1 MNELAIGIDL
11 GTSNSCVA
19 VLRGSAV
26 EVLPNGYG
34 EFTTASVVAIKPNG
48 SVVVGN
54 AAKANII
61 HDPKHTVY
69 SSKRLIGRYFFS
81 EEVKKARAIC
91 SYEIAEADNHG
102 VRIRIREELF
112 SLPEIGAMVLRELK
126 QIAEMQLGRAVHK
139 AVITVPANFNDN
151 QRQATKDAGRIAG
164 LEVLRIM
171 NEPTAAALAYGF
183 GKGLRQRVAIYD
195 LGGGT
200 FDISVL
206 EIADDVFEVLSTCG
220 DTFLGGDDFDD
231 RVIDL
236 LADEFMQKENV
247 NLRNDPYALEKL
259 KVAAEEAKK
268 ALSVETEA
276 EIRIPDIYTAPGRPP
291 CSIQR
296 TLGERE
302 FAQLVNDLIL
312 RTFKVCDEALQQANV
327 IARDLDGVI
336 LVGGPTR
343 LPMIREAVRHYF
355 QQEPKTDVDPDQVVA
370 MGAAI
375 HAASL
380 VSSDQEAFLLDVTPL
395 SLRIGVAGAMA
406 ESVIERNTP
415 VPIEQTRTFTTF
427 QDDQESVQ
435 IRVYQGESRVA
446 DENELLG
453 QFEFSGFRKAR
464 RGEVAIDVTFEI
476 NADGIV
482 NVTARDQETG
492 KQSSTSITLSSGL
505 SENELKSIIEE
516 ARTDRVQTA
525 SSAAAMPALPP
536 ASAQPAAGER
546 SSPEPAAPVRSS
558 PQPVA
563 GPRKTALPS
572 PEPEITEPELEILES
587 PFTPAPSP
595 NGPPTDGFAPAD
607 LTVSSNEAPTDEHV
621 VFEAT
626 TQRGS
631 DLADD
636 SLELLDD
643 NDLAA
648 LTPEIDLVDTESE
661 PADGDPATR
670 GLFDAPGTDLSTL
683 PRSGCAQE
691 ELGRVRTRPHRDQG
705 AREDPRRA
713 RLLPADPRE
722 SGRDAEPAE
731 GGVLRHL
738 PRLPPRREPP
748 PRERA
753 AIGRREGREA
763 DHRGLLRAARSA
775 ASPGLRS
782 PARGRRW
789 RAHAARRG
797 AGGGRSSV
805 DRGTPGTHPRRAPVL
820 QSRSHRPEAEGLPR
834 RRAPSPHRAHLRARQ
849 RRLQRAARLHPQADA
864 LNPVWVN
871 SARLALVNSARLRLA
886 ARFACASLRA
896 SLAARCARASPA
908 CQTRRSRP
916 I

>member
-1 MNELAIGIDL
+1 MSEIAIGIDL

-19 VLRGSAV
+19 ILRGGIL
-26 EVLPNGYG
+26 EVLPNAYG
-34 EFTTASVVAIKPNG
+34 EATTASVVAIKEDG

-61 HDPKHTVY
+61 HDPTHTIY

-81 EEVKKARAIC
+81 EEVKKSRAIC
-91 SYEIAEADNHG
+91 SYEIAEAENHG

-126 QIAEMQLGRAVHK
+126 QIAELRLGHLVHK

-206 EIADDVFEVLSTCG
+206 EIGDDVFEVLATSG

-231 RVIDL
+231 RLIDL
-236 LADEFMQKENV
+236 LADEFMQKEGV

-268 ALSVETEA
+268 SLSLDSEA
-276 EIRIPDIYTAPGRPP
+276 EIRIPDIYSPPGRPP

-296 TLGERE
+296 RLTDRE

-312 RTFKVCDEALQQANV
+312 RTFKVCDEALQQAGV
-327 IARDLDGVI
+327 IARNLDGVI

-343 LPMIREAVRHYF
+343 LPLIREAVRQYF

-395 SLRIGVAGAMA
+395 SLRIGVAGDMA

-427 QDDQESVQ
+427 QDDQASVQ

-446 DENELLG
+446 SENELLG

-492 KQSSTSITLSSGL
+492 NESSTRITLSSGL
-505 SENELKSIIEE
+505 SEGELKSIIEE

-525 SSAAAMPALPP
+525 APSDLRPALPP
-536 ASAQPAAGER
+536 PAATVAAPAPQPAVAPR
-546 SSPEPAAPVRSS
+546 ATKIAAPAARTRVAPEPVRAAAELEV
-558 PQPVA
+558 
-563 GPRKTALPS
+563 TL
-572 PEPEITEPELEILES
+572 PELEIDA
-587 PFTPAPSP
+587 APIRTTA
-595 NGPPTDGFAPAD
+595 PPSTAPAD
-607 LTVSSNEAPTDEHV
+607 GFEPADFEIAADEAVTDEHRV
-621 VFEAT
+621 LDADEPV
-626 TQRGS
+626 GS
-631 DLADD
+631 DLAAEPLDD
-636 SLELLDD
+636 ALDLLDD
-643 NDLAA
+643 DEIAA
-648 LTPEIDLVDTESE
+648 LAPEIDLTDDDPT
-661 PADGDPATR
+661 PGADDATDK

-683 PRSGCAQE
+683 P
-691 ELGRVRTRPHRDQG
+691 
-705 AREDPRRA
+705 
-713 RLLPADPRE
+713 E
-722 SGRDAEPAE
+722 SG
-731 GGVLRHL
+731 
-738 PRLPPRREPP
+738 
-748 PRERA
+748 ERKK
-753 AIGRREGREA
+753 
-763 DHRGLLRAARSA
+763 S
-775 ASPGLRS
+775 
-782 PARGRRW
+782 
-789 RAHAARRG
+789 
-797 AGGGRSSV
+797 
-805 DRGTPGTHPRRAPVL
+805 
-820 QSRSHRPEAEGLPR
+820 
-834 RRAPSPHRAHLRARQ
+834 
-849 RRLQRAARLHPQADA
+849 
-864 LNPVWVN
+864 
-871 SARLALVNSARLRLA
+871 
-886 ARFACASLRA
+886 
-896 SLAARCARASPA
+896 
-908 CQTRRSRP
+908 
-916 I
+916 

>member
-1 MNELAIGIDL
+1 MSELAIGIDL

-19 VLRGSAV
+19 ILRGGII
-26 EVLPNGYG
+26 EVLPNAYG
-34 EFTTASVVAIKPNG
+34 ESTTASVVAIKEDG
-48 SVVVGN
+48 SVIVGN

-69 SSKRLIGRYFFS
+69 SSKRLIGRFFFS

-91 SYEIAEADNHG
+91 SYEITEAENHG
-102 VRIRIREELF
+102 VRIKIREELF

-126 QIAEMQLGRAVHK
+126 QIAELRLGRAVNK

-206 EIADDVFEVLSTCG
+206 EIGDDVFEVLATCG

-231 RVIDL
+231 RLIDL
-236 LADEFMQKENV
+236 LADEFMQKEGV

-268 ALSVETEA
+268 ALSVDAEA
-276 EIRIPDIYTAPGRPP
+276 EIRIPDIYTAPGRPA

-296 TLGERE
+296 QLTDRE
-302 FAQLVNDLIL
+302 FSQLVNDLIL
-312 RTFKVCDEALQQANV
+312 RTFKVCDEALQQAGV

-343 LPMIREAVRHYF
+343 LPLIREAVRQYF

-395 SLRIGVAGAMA
+395 SLRIGVAGDMA

-427 QDDQESVQ
+427 QDDQASVQ

-446 DENELLG
+446 SENELLG
-453 QFEFSGFRKAR
+453 QFEFTGFRKAR

-492 KQSSTSITLSSGL
+492 NQSSTRITLSSGL

-525 SSAAAMPALPP
+525 MPSAVVPALPP
-536 ASAQPAAGER
+536 A
-546 SSPEPAAPVRSS
+546 

-563 GPRKTALPS
+563 ARAPQPAVVPAPQPAAPRKPQPAAPRKPTPKADAPPAPS
-572 PEPEITEPELEILES
+572 ARAERKPARAAAELEVTQPELEIG
-587 PFTPAPSP
+587 APP
-595 NGPPTDGFAPAD
+595 VGRAVAPTGPPADGFAPDDFEPSAD
-607 LTVSSNEAPTDEHV
+607 EAPTDEHR
-621 VFEAT
+621 VFEPAPQAT
-626 TQRGS
+626 S
-631 DLADD
+631 DLAAEPVDD
-636 SLELLDD
+636 ALELLADD
-643 NDLAA
+643 DLAA
-648 LTPEIDLVDTESE
+648 LAPEIDLEG
-661 PADGDPATR
+661 GDPTPSEDDVSAA

-683 PRSGCAQE
+683 PD
-691 ELGRVRTRPHRDQG
+691 LDTRKK
-705 AREDPRRA
+705 
-713 RLLPADPRE
+713 
-722 SGRDAEPAE
+722 S
-731 GGVLRHL
+731 
-738 PRLPPRREPP
+738 
-748 PRERA
+748 
-753 AIGRREGREA
+753 
-763 DHRGLLRAARSA
+763 
-775 ASPGLRS
+775 
-782 PARGRRW
+782 
-789 RAHAARRG
+789 
-797 AGGGRSSV
+797 
-805 DRGTPGTHPRRAPVL
+805 
-820 QSRSHRPEAEGLPR
+820 
-834 RRAPSPHRAHLRARQ
+834 
-849 RRLQRAARLHPQADA
+849 
-864 LNPVWVN
+864 
-871 SARLALVNSARLRLA
+871 
-886 ARFACASLRA
+886 
-896 SLAARCARASPA
+896 
-908 CQTRRSRP
+908 
-916 I
+916 